1 MRRFSSNVA
10 SYWGTRAASFGAA
23 VSAEE
28 ISQATRVAGSNTP
41 MRVGEASWAS
51 VDVVRRQRY
60 QALADSVTALPLFDI
75 RNAVAAQEKAPAAVD
90 VKALFT
96 KGDFKNI
103 DSMVQAYEEGMYS
116 ARKLKKQ
123 ADDWQIDIY
132 GLKDHIRLGL
142 NLFSQ
147 DVLDEKKKSLVE
159 TEKKL
164 AAAKVELKKMME
176 KNFTTGIY
184 NDIINVLCIAGSRQE
199 HARDMAMRV
208 LDDMSTFGIPMD
220 NDSQMLLKNV
230 TFGDGP
236 QEDSNLLFTMCEFP
250 ERGDVSVSGAP
261 LEQIA
266 DETLKV
272 IAARHQTPLTPSSD
286 EMGKLYRMNETV
298 PLLQRSSD

>member
-41 MRVGEASWAS
+41 VRVGEASWAS
-51 VDVVRRQRY
+51 VDIVRRQRH
-60 QALADSVTALPLFDI
+60 QVLADSVTALPLFDI

-96 KGDFKNI
+96 KGEFKNI

-176 KNFTTGIY
+176 KNFSTGIY
-184 NDIINVLCIAGSRQE
+184 NDIINVLRIAGSRQE

>member
-1 MRRFSSNVA
+1 MRRLSSNVA

-41 MRVGEASWAS
+41 VRVGEASWAS
-51 VDVVRRQRY
+51 VDIVRRQRH
-60 QALADSVTALPLFDI
+60 QVLADSVTALPLFDI
-75 RNAVAAQEKAPAAVD
+75 RNAVAAQEKAPAAID

-96 KGDFKNI
+96 KGEFKNI

-176 KNFTTGIY
+176 KNFSTGIY
-184 NDIINVLCIAGSRQE
+184 NDIINVLRIAGSRQE

>member
-41 MRVGEASWAS
+41 VRVGEASWAS
-51 VDVVRRQRY
+51 VDIVRRQRH
-60 QALADSVTALPLFDI
+60 QVLADSVTALPLFDI

-96 KGDFKNI
+96 KGEFKNI

-176 KNFTTGIY
+176 KNFNTGIY
-184 NDIINVLCIAGSRQE
+184 NDIINVLRIAGSRQE